1 MPSMLVPPAFV
12 YFSGLPVSIL
22 QILQSHGMILH
33 GFFEML
39 LPARGSLIIFLKIA
53 FFCHNQALVFPPK
66 ILRPTCHVCIFNM
79 NLFIVSVNPCRM

>member
-22 QILQSHGMILH
+22 QILHSHGMILH
-33 GFFEML
+33 ESFEML
-39 LPARGSLIIFLKIA
+39 LGRGFLIILLKIA

-66 ILRPTCHVCIFNM
+66 ILRPTCHLCIFNM
-79 NLFIVSVNPCRM
+79 NLFIVSVNLCRM

>member
-33 GFFEML
+33 ESFEML
-39 LPARGSLIIFLKIA
+39 LGRGSLIILLKIA

-66 ILRPTCHVCIFNM
+66 ILRPTWHVCIFNM
-79 NLFIVSVNPCRM
+79 NLFIVSVNLCRM